1 LIFFFEKRERE
12 REWKI
17 SILFLL
23 LFPRGELFDG
33 VVLKA
38 NADDLSRVT
47 SLSLSLFPRDVMQTF
62 FCD

>member
-1 LIFFFEKRERE
+1 MENLN
-12 REWKI
+12 
-17 SILFLL
+17 SLSL

-47 SLSLSLFPRDVMQTF
+47 SLSLSLFPRDAMRTF

>member
-1 LIFFFEKRERE
+1 MENLN
-12 REWKI
+12 
-17 SILFLL
+17 SLLL

-47 SLSLSLFPRDVMQTF
+47 SLSLSLSTRRDAHLF
-62 FCD
+62 L